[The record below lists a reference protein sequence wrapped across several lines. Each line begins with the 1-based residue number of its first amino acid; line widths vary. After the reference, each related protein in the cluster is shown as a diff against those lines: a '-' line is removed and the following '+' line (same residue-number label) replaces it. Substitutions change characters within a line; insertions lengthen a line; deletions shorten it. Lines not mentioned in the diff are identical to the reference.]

1 MRTLGGWNP
10 LLQKGAA
17 TTPPNAQRLRS
28 ILATFR

>member
-1 MRTLGGWNP
+1 